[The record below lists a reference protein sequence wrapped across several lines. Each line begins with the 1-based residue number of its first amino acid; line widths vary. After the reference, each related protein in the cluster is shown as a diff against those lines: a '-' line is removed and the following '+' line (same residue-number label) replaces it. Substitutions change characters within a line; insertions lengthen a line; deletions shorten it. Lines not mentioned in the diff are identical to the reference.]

1 MQKVVLS
8 EIDVYTGEVSMPTGF
23 EIDQDQIKNNIISSY
38 IKENRISKNN
48 KDYSYQDYRVPFS
61 QPLQWLQDYIRDHWR
76 VEYGYSLVTKTMH
89 GNVMRPQE
97 KSWTRH
103 QVDPID
109 LRNSSDY
116 TFIYGVDIQE
126 GSSECIIEYDDNRRK
141 NRTWHIPIKNNYFIM
156 FPATNRYCFSTNTS
170 NKLNITLTIN
180 YEYI

>member
-23 EIDQDQIKNNIISSY
+23 EIDRDQIKNNIISSY

-103 QVDPID
+103 QVDPVD

-141 NRTWHIPIKNNYFIM
+141 NRTWHIPIKNNEFIM
-156 FPATNRYCFSTNTS
+156 FPATNKYSFSPNTS
-170 NKLNITLTIN
+170 NSLNIILTIN